1 MSRHRLLKG
10 QESCQN
16 TSLQSAKDVSRRREI
31 SPEIFS
37 LTHIVIKFI
46 KQKANLFM
54 TFYIAL
60 KVRASVG
67 QRLPPNPDDIQE
79 LQEKTRKTVQAPPDP
94 RTWFLEPPVE
104 MAFI

>member
-1 MSRHRLLKG
+1 
-10 QESCQN
+10 
-16 TSLQSAKDVSRRREI
+16 
-31 SPEIFS
+31 
-37 LTHIVIKFI
+37 
-46 KQKANLFM
+46 M

-79 LQEKTRKTVQAPPDP
+79 LQEKTHKTVQAPPDP